1 MLDYPTRDFH
11 VPGRSPVFATHGMA
25 ATSMPAATLAAV
37 DILRQGGTAMDAA
50 IAAVAVLAVI
60 EPQST
65 GIGGDCFCLYAPA
78 GTGQVVAMNGSGRA
92 PAGAT
97 PEKLRADGLTAMEP
111 TSAHSV
117 TVPGAISAWEK
128 LNKAHG
134 KLPLAQVL
142 APAIKLA
149 EEGHPVHARVAHD
162 WEAAAA
168 KLAKHPAT
176 AKHFLKDGKPF
187 RIGDR
192 FAQPAL
198 ARTLRAIGEHGAR
211 AFYEGEIA
219 ADMVATLRAA
229 GGTHTE
235 ADFAAGLDMAEF
247 VTPIQAKWRGMDI
260 FQCPP
265 NGTGLLVLQMLGVL
279 GQCDTP
285 EQGPLSAE
293 RLHRHVEAARLAYRD
308 RDAFVA
314 DPSQVDVPVAKLTSD
329 EYAKKLRA
337 LIRDDVAMR
346 ELPPAGAAEWLP
358 KHKDTVYLCVVDAEG
373 NVCSFIN
380 SLFESFGSGI
390 LAEKSG
396 VMLHNRGFGFRLQ
409 EGHPNCIAPNK
420 RPMHTII
427 PGLVMQDGKAIM
439 PYGVMGGH
447 FQPMGQTLF
456 LTNHFE
462 FGLDIQASLDLPR
475 LFPYAGKVQVERGIP
490 ASVIDRLSRMGHEC
504 QMIDK
509 PHGGGQAIF
518 IDHKRGVLVGGSD
531 PRKDGCALG
540 Y

>member
-1 MLDYPTRDFH
+1 MRDFH
-11 VPGRSPVFATHGMA
+11 SPGRSPVLAMNGMA
-25 ATSMPAATLAAV
+25 ATSMPAASLAAI
-37 DILRQGGTAMDAA
+37 DILRQGGNAMDAA
-50 IAAVAVLAVI
+50 IAAAAVLAVI

-65 GIGGDCFCLYAPA
+65 GIGGDNFCLYAPA

-97 PEKLRADGLTAMEP
+97 PEKLRADGLTAMSA

-117 TVPGAISAWEK
+117 TVPGAVSAWDK

-134 KLPLAQVL
+134 RLSLAQIL

-149 EEGHPVHARVAHD
+149 EEGHPVHARVASD
-162 WEAAAA
+162 WEAAAD
-168 KLAKHPAT
+168 KLGKHEAT
-176 AKHFLKDGKPF
+176 ARHFLKDGKPF
-187 RIGDR
+187 AIGDK

-198 ARTLRAIGEHGAR
+198 ARTLRAIGEKGAR

-235 ADFAAGLDMAEF
+235 ADFAAGLDVAEF
-247 VTPIQAKWRGMDI
+247 VTPIQTRWKGLDI

-265 NGTGLLVLQMLGVL
+265 NGSGLLVLQMLGVL
-279 GQCDTP
+279 GQMETP
-285 EQGPLSAE
+285 EGGPLSAT

-308 RDAFVA
+308 RDGFLA
-314 DPSQVDVPVAKLTSD
+314 DPSQVEVPVAKLTSD
-329 EYAKKLRA
+329 EYTTQLRG

-346 ELPPAGAAEWLP
+346 ELPPAGMAAMLP
-358 KHKDTVYLCVVDAEG
+358 KHRDTVYLCVVDAEG
-373 NVCSFIN
+373 NACSFIN

-396 VMLHNRGFGFRLQ
+396 VMLHNRGYGFRLE

-427 PGLVMQDGKAIM
+427 PGMVMQDGRAIM
-439 PYGVMGGH
+439 PFGVMGGH

-462 FGLDIQASLDLPR
+462 FGLDVQSALDLPR
-475 LFPYAGKVQVERGIP
+475 LFPYQGKLQIERGIP
-490 ASVIDRLSRMGHEC
+490 TAVVDQLNRMGHVCEL
-504 QMIDK
+504 IDK
-509 PHGGGQAIF
+509 PHGGGQAIL
-518 IDHKRGVLVGGSD
+518 IDHARGVLVGGSD